1 MRPDSW
7 YYTEFSKIAN
17 IVSGKRPSI
26 RANKC
31 NDETPIPIIGA
42 ASIMGFTD
50 KANFTDRI
58 LVIGRVGTHGVV
70 QRFSIPCWASD
81 NTLIITSPYYEYAN
95 QILQGVDYDLMNR
108 GSTQPLITQG
118 DMKKISVL
126 VPDYETLLKFE
137 DSVRPLMTKL
147 ESNIEENNNLA
158 HLRDTLLQ
166 KMMSGEINLSDNDV

>member
-1 MRPDSW
+1 
-7 YYTEFSKIAN
+7 
-17 IVSGKRPSI
+17 
-26 RANKC
+26 
-31 NDETPIPIIGA
+31 
-42 ASIMGFTD
+42 MGFTD